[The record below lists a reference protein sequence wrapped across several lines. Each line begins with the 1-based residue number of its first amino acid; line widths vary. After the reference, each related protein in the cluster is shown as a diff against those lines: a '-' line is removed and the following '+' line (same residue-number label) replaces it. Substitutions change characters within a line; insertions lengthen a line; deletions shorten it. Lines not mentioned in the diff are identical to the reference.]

1 MTYAK
6 KAKIVSLPIVTGT
19 DSWTPVRVLNLPGI
33 ESAESAFFTLILANF
48 GQFFFFFFGW
58 GGGWGW
64 VTLECYVPFWW
75 FSKFFGLASL
85 TDRRSV
91 W

>member
-6 KAKIVSLPIVTGT
+6 KAKIASLPTVTGT

-48 GQFFFFFFGW
+48 GQFFFFFGGS
-58 GGGWGW
+58 GGGG

-75 FSKFFGLASL
+75 LSILKFFGLASL

>member
-6 KAKIVSLPIVTGT
+6 KAKIASLPTVTGT

-48 GQFFFFFFGW
+48 GQFVFFFLW
-58 GGGWGW
+58 VGGGVG
-64 VTLECYVPFWW
+64 VGNVGMLCAFLVV
-75 FSKFFGLASL
+75 L
-85 TDRRSV
+85 
-91 W
+91 